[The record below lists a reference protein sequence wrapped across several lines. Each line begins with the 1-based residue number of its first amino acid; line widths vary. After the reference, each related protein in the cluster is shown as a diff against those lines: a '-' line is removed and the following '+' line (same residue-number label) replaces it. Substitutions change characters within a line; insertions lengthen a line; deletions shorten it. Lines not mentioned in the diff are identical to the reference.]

1 MASLCYFVDEAVP
14 SGAFLPVARRSRCS
28 TLLRLLLLRALVCLS
43 LTMMRANAPARNR
56 GTPRT
61 QGKDKKSS
69 LLALKDFAHDTF
81 QDEDYTF
88 VGYNAKEIEPGFAT
102 KNDGPKCQTIHENGL
117 SCSGWVL
124 PADKDAPLHCID
136 CLSRKAAA
144 LRRMGKDA
152 SPYIEDMSKVLYC
165 EDELVAPFVDY
176 HTREVCTLAEAI
188 EENKEDG
195 VAPLSTWCRDKLN
208 TLVEIFLPA
217 GASAATWKIAEAD
230 LNVRS

>member
-1 MASLCYFVDEAVP
+1 
-14 SGAFLPVARRSRCS
+14 
-28 TLLRLLLLRALVCLS
+28 
-43 LTMMRANAPARNR
+43 MRAP
-56 GTPRT
+56 
-61 QGKDKKSS
+61 S
-69 LLALKDFAHDTF
+69 
-81 QDEDYTF
+81 
-88 VGYNAKEIEPGFAT
+88 
-102 KNDGPKCQTIHENGL
+102 KCQTIHENG
-117 SCSGWVL
+117 SPCSGWVL

-230 LNVRS
+230 LNVFRLLMVCLSEIFSGVPDDAVRARKVQVTKKLQYLLGNRDAVDRIAGHRRA